1 MGQTIF
7 EKGKKVTVEGRET
20 YLTTRKFS
28 QDKFCPEVDI
38 AFSWGKAMYPETI
51 YPCGFSWPFPSNL
64 FRLYRQG
71 LCLIHLCISK
81 IKHEAYL

>member
-51 YPCGFSWPFPSNL
+51 TPVASA
-64 FRLYRQG
+64 G
-71 LCLIHLCISK
+71 LSQAICSDCTGRDFV
-81 IKHEAYL
+81 